1 MIEKKEVLEIL
12 KVQSELIVELNKRGK
27 QKCLCGTTLDLFD
40 IPITAQMLGEGTLI
54 LTEYLAQVE
63 RKENENVKG

>member
-27 QKCLCGTTLDLFD
+27 QKCLCGTS
-40 IPITAQMLGEGTLI
+40 GGG
-54 LTEYLAQVE
+54 YLKWKIFRPPREHRGPATFKNKIQGNSE
-63 RKENENVKG
+63 S